1 MQSLDFSVPNSLFDS
16 ILFLSFAPF
25 RPPVLLV
32 VLLPLPIRH
41 SHQLLFRSLL
51 YRWYIFYNFL
61 YNFNEP
67 TSSFSIVNDVCK
79 WLNVTYAFT
88 MYYIFCNISW
98 QQQNT
103 LNALHE
109 RLYIYCV
116 HLFLL
121 LLFVL
126 PPSPPPANG
135 SPFLFLYDPL
145 LRFFDSMHS
154 LWPINI
160 ECE

>member
-1 MQSLDFSVPNSLFDS
+1 MWKMQSLDFLVPNSLFDS
-16 ILFLSFAPF
+16 ILSFALFLSPGM
-25 RPPVLLV
+25 LV
-32 VLLPLPIRH
+32 VLLALPIRH
-41 SHQLLFRSLL
+41 SYQRLFRSLL

-61 YNFNEP
+61 HNFNEP

-109 RLYIYCV
+109 NLYISFV
-116 HLFLL
+116 HLF
-121 LLFVL
+121 
-126 PPSPPPANG
+126 
-135 SPFLFLYDPL
+135 
-145 LRFFDSMHS
+145 FFSR
-154 LWPINI
+154 
-160 ECE
+160 